1 MEPKAPPL
9 PVNQAS
15 SLPVDPGIKS
25 RNIRILK
32 FGGSSI
38 GNLDRIRRVAEI
50 VTQAQSS
57 DVALIT
63 VVSAVGV
70 TTNAILEAAEL
81 ASRGDEGYVEPLS
94 RIDEKHR
101 GILEELA
108 PDEEL
113 AQLSRRLEDAIKELR
128 ELARGSQLLGEC
140 TLRIRDRML
149 AFGELQSAMLLAA
162 CLRSEGVSATD
173 VDAREIIRTDDRFG
187 AAKVDQ
193 RVSRELIRERL
204 PGRDGVPVVT
214 GFIGSTA
221 SGETTTLGRGASD
234 YTATLIGAMLN
245 AESVEIWT
253 DVDGVLTADPRV
265 VPDAIPIREIGY
277 EELLELAQFGAKVMC
292 PPAVEPARKAGI
304 PLRIRSTLDP
314 SLPGTLVLGTLPPDP
329 SRPVRG
335 ISAIRDVAL
344 IRVEGV
350 EAVGITETSQRIFRA
365 LGNADVESLLF
376 TQDSSAH
383 SVSFAVEGA
392 EAERA
397 LFALQ
402 AEFQRDRDA
411 GLLRDPVS
419 EQGFAILAI
428 VGEGMRD
435 TPGISGRLF
444 STLGAARVNVHAVA
458 QGSSERNISWVV
470 TSDQEGLALRT
481 VHRAFFSPPGELQP
495 VRMLVLGVGSVGGA
509 FLDQLADH
517 GEEALAPHRL
527 RPLLVGISQSQKAV
541 VDQEGLD
548 PGRWRELL
556 EGGDHTPEN
565 VFTSVFTGD
574 PLVIVDCTASA
585 EVASRYPDYLGSGAA
600 IVTANKIPLS
610 VSLDEYRSLQHI
622 AQAGG
627 GLHHETT
634 VGAGLPMV
642 RTVSELRRSGD
653 HIVRM
658 EGVLS
663 GTLTFLFDEVNRGR
677 PFSEVVK
684 EARDRGISEPDPR
697 DDLGFRDVVRK
708 LVILGHAAGFDIEPD
723 AVRAKPILPED
734 LLRAPSVDAFMAAL
748 PGLDAEIADRSAKAR
763 ESGCRLACVARI
775 DQSGATVSLDV
786 VPADR
791 PTARIGG
798 TENILEIWSQR
809 YSEHPILI
817 QGPGAGPKVTAAGL
831 MTDLVAAGERVTH
844 GLRNPANEP

>member
-9 PVNQAS
+9 PVSQAS
-15 SLPVDPGIKS
+15 SLPGPPGMKS
-25 RNIRILK
+25 GNIRILK

-38 GNLDRIRRVAEI
+38 GDLGRIRRVARI
-50 VTQAQSS
+50 VTQAQGEAAP
-57 DVALIT
+57 VA
-63 VVSAVGV
+63 VVSAVGG
-70 TTNAILEAAEL
+70 TTNAILEAADL
-81 ASRGDEGYVEPLS
+81 AGRGDKGYAESLR
-94 RIDEKHR
+94 RIEENHR

-113 AQLSRRLEDAIKELR
+113 AQLSKRLDDAIEELR
-128 ELARGSQLLGEC
+128 GLARGAQLLGEC
-140 TLRIRDRML
+140 TLRTRDRML

-162 CLRSEGVSATD
+162 CLRSEGVAAQD
-173 VDAREIIRTDDRFG
+173 VDAREILRTDDRFG
-187 AAKVDQ
+187 SARVDQ
-193 RVSRELIRERL
+193 GVSRELIRERL
-204 PGRDGVPVVT
+204 PGGDGVPVVT

-234 YTATLIGAMLN
+234 YTATLLGAMLR
-245 AESVEIWT
+245 AEVVEIWT
-253 DVDGVLTADPRV
+253 DVDGVLTADPRM
-265 VPDAIPIREIGY
+265 VPDATPVREIGY

-292 PPAVEPARKAGI
+292 PPAVEPVRKAGI

-314 SLPGTLVLGTLPPDP
+314 SLPGTLVLRTLRPDP
-329 SRPVRG
+329 YRPVRG
-335 ISAIRDVAL
+335 ISAIRDAAL

-350 EAVGITETSQRIFRA
+350 EAIGVTETSERIFRA
-365 LGNADVESLLF
+365 LGVAGVESLLF

-383 SVSFAVEGA
+383 SVSFAVAGTDA
-392 EAERA
+392 ARA
-397 LFALQ
+397 LSAFR
-402 AEFQRDRDA
+402 AEFRREREA
-411 GLLRDPVS
+411 GVLKDPVS
-419 EQGFAILAI
+419 EQSFAILAI
-428 VGEGMRD
+428 VGEGIPD

-470 TSDQEGLALRT
+470 ASDQEGLALRT

-495 VRMLVLGVGSVGGA
+495 VRMLVLGVGSVGGT
-509 FLDQLADH
+509 FLDQLAGH
-517 GEEALAPHRL
+517 GEEALAPHGL
-527 RPLLVGISQSQKAV
+527 RPLLVGISQSRKAV
-541 VDQEGLD
+541 VDLEGLD
-548 PGRWRELL
+548 PTRWRELL

-565 VFTSVFTGD
+565 VFASVFTGD

-585 EVASRYPDYLGSGAA
+585 EVVSRYPDYLRSGAA
-600 IVTANKIPLS
+600 VVTANKIPLS
-610 VSLDEYRSLQHI
+610 ASLDEYRSLQRT

-642 RTVSELRRSGD
+642 RTVAELRRSGD
-653 HIVRM
+653 QIIRM

-677 PFSEVVK
+677 LFSEVVR
-684 EARDRGISEPDPR
+684 EAKDRGISEPDPR
-697 DDLGFRDVVRK
+697 DDLGLRDVVRK
-708 LVILGHAAGFDIEPD
+708 LVILGRAAGFDIEPD
-723 AVRAKPILPED
+723 AVRANPILPED
-734 LLRAPSVDAFMAAL
+734 LLGAPSVDAFMAAL
-748 PGLDAEIADRSAKAR
+748 PGLDAEMADRSAKAR

-786 VPADR
+786 VPVDR
-791 PTARIGG
+791 PTARIRG
-798 TENILEIWSQR
+798 TENVLEIRSQR

-844 GLRNPANEP
+844 GLRNPVNEP